1 MNTLPVSH
9 YVDKVRWCLDK
20 ANVAYEEEKDIG
32 IFWVLTT
39 GRLVPTLRIPG
50 KPISIS
56 NSSDIL
62 KYLYGYVK
70 SVDEER
76 AKFLEPSPSFSEL
89 EEKIDLMGTQV
100 RTYVYYH
107 VRHSFEINING
118 FTLKSQFTIF
128 QALVANKNADEL
140 ALKVW
145 GINEAEIPPWQKSIL
160 KVTLPILK
168 KFLITVLNIDKEVI
182 NYF

>member
-1 MNTLPVSH
+1 MFLKSFDFFYSRSEDKRIILNTLPVSH

-107 VRHSFEINING
+107 VRHSFEININ
-118 FTLKSQFTIF
+118 
-128 QALVANKNADEL
+128 
-140 ALKVW
+140 
-145 GINEAEIPPWQKSIL
+145 
-160 KVTLPILK
+160 
-168 KFLITVLNIDKEVI
+168 
-182 NYF
+182 